1 MSLRYMI
8 VGALSVIAISCT
20 QGKQA
25 PAASETHGHMG
36 MSAAGGAAGMGSHV
50 MVRPDD
56 IKWMD
61 GPPSLPAGAKF
72 AVIEGDPAKEGFFV
86 MRAVLPANYR
96 IPPHWHPAV
105 ERVTVLSGTMY
116 LGMGERFD
124 ESAGQALPAGTYAA
138 MPAGM
143 RHFAYTR
150 GETTIQIGTNG
161 PWGITYLNPA
171 DDPRQQQK
179 KQ

>member
-1 MSLRYMI
+1 MTLRHLIFGML
-8 VGALSVIAISCT
+8 ALLAVACT

-25 PAASETHGHMG
+25 PVAAESQTRISKGE
-36 MSAAGGAAGMGSHV
+36 AAMMGSHV
-50 MVRPDD
+50 LVRPEE

-72 AVIEGDPAKEGFFV
+72 AVLEGDPSKEGFFV
-86 MRAVLPANYR
+86 MRAVLPANYQ
-96 IPPHWHPAV
+96 IPPHWHPGI
-105 ERVTVLSGTMY
+105 ERITVLSGTMY
-116 LGMGERFD
+116 MGTGEQFD

-143 RHFAYTR
+143 RHFAYTK
-150 GETTIQIGTNG
+150 GEATIQLGTNG
-161 PWGITYLNPA
+161 PWAINYLNPA
-171 DDPRQQQK
+171 DDPRQQK